1 MRPFREED
9 LYHLEEILM
18 DKEVMTLTGSESD
31 FHQEVVYNWYTTR
44 NNQSDRLD
52 LAIVDKQT
60 TKIVDEIVLNEYN
73 PEDHSMNFRILIGK
87 EGRDRG
93 FDTEATQLFCHY
105 VFKETDLNAIPL
117 SVFAFNPR
125 AKHVKVK

>member
-31 FHQEVVYNWYTTR
+31 FHQEVVYKWYTTR

-60 TKIVDEIVLNEYN
+60 TKIVGEMVL
-73 PEDHSMNFRILIGK
+73 
-87 EGRDRG
+87 
-93 FDTEATQLFCHY
+93 
-105 VFKETDLNAIPL
+105 
-117 SVFAFNPR
+117 
-125 AKHVKVK
+125 